1 MLVRKVAD
9 RMIQIKICI
18 HHTYVLT
25 QVANETQSG
34 FFFARQRR
42 TGTNLSHGGTSA
54 HYLRYG
60 LVLVHGFKKKVTNLR
75 INKAMEITHKT
86 PQPRRVFLS
95 TLTFR

>member
-1 MLVRKVAD
+1 MPNPLLVQVRHDDANTAAIMFLGAVLQVRAQTHMLVRKVAD

-18 HHTYVLT
+18 HHTCVLT

-60 LVLVHGFKKKVTNLR
+60 LVLVHG
-75 INKAMEITHKT
+75 
-86 PQPRRVFLS
+86 
-95 TLTFR
+95 